1 MICRAYHPGWLLLAR
16 WHIETGT
23 AGGFEK
29 AKECLRRFLEVD
41 PASAGAAEAWRLL
54 ALACYMTGDAIGEIH
69 AFIERSQISSV
80 PFFDLSN
87 AANRLN
93 QLLRESLFGME
104 RDQKRHLAQKIAAA
118 LEKRRS
124 EADANDY
131 SRMAWLAIHLDQE
144 GAARE
149 HVASGLALDKD
160 NYHCQRLAERLG
172 MMI

>member
-1 MICRAYHPGWLLLAR
+1 M
-16 WHIETGT
+16 
-23 AGGFEK
+23 
-29 AKECLRRFLEVD
+29 RRFLEVE
-41 PASAGAAEAWRLL
+41 PASAGAEGAWLLL
-54 ALACYMTGDAIGEIH
+54 AHACYKTGDAMGEIH

-87 AANRLN
+87 TANRLN

-104 RDQKRHLAQKIAAA
+104 RDQKRHLAQRIAAA

-124 EADANDY
+124 EADADDY

-149 HVASGLALDKD
+149 YVTSGLALDRD

-172 MMI
+172 MTI